1 MQPTLPDTD
10 RPLDIDAVRAFVL
23 ASDLGSFT
31 RAAETVGSSQA
42 AISLR
47 IKRLEVR
54 LGGRQLLERTPRRVR
69 LSEAGEAFLPAARDL
84 LAAYERALDSAGV
97 AGTAARRLVLGISD
111 HVAGP
116 ALPGLLARL
125 AAWDPRLVV
134 EVRIA
139 SSRDLATAF
148 DRRELDAAVVRREE
162 GRRGGELLL
171 TERIGWFAAPGYTPV
186 AGAPLRLA
194 TLAAPCGVRGL
205 AVRALDAA
213 GIAWTEVFVGG
224 GVMAVGAA
232 VSAGLGV
239 AALAERVAPPGTVDV
254 GPAFGLPAL
263 PASEVVLHAQPA
275 ADARADAVLR
285 ALAAAFRGAAR
296 G

>member
-1 MQPTLPDTD
+1 MQPNLPDTG

-23 ASDLGSFT
+23 ACDLGSFT

-47 IKRLEVR
+47 IKRLEARV
-54 LGGRQLLERTPRRVR
+54 GRQLLERTPRRVR

-84 LAAYERALDSAGV
+84 LAAYGRALDSAGV
-97 AGTAARRLVLGISD
+97 ADACARRLVLGISD

-139 SSRDLATAF
+139 SSRDLAPAF

-162 GRRGGELLL
+162 GRPGGELLL
-171 TERIGWFAAPGYTPV
+171 TERIGWFAAPGYTPA

-239 AALAERVAPPGTVDV
+239 AALAERVAPPGAVDI
-254 GPAFGLPAL
+254 GPVLGLPAL
-263 PASEVVLHAQPA
+263 PPSEVVLHAQPA
-275 ADARADAVLR
+275 ADARAGAVLR
-285 ALAAAFRGAAR
+285 VLAAAFRSAR
-296 G
+296 